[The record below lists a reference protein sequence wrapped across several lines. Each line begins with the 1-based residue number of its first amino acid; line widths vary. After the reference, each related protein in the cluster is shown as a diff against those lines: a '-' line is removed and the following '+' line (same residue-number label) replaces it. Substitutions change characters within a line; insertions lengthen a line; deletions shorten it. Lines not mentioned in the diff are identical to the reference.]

1 MRSGIDL
8 TIDEWR
14 SYLKECQE
22 KPYLAV
28 PLFRWIHH
36 HHVLS
41 FDEMSDIPLRLR
53 EKLKEEFRI
62 DLPKVLDVQRA
73 EDETAKYLM
82 QFQDTDTT
90 VECVLM
96 KYRFGYSLCISSQAG
111 CRMGCRFCASTLR
124 GLDRNLTGGEMAGQ
138 IYAVEKDAKVSIS
151 HVVVMGCGEPFDNL
165 QELFRFLTLIHEEEG
180 KNLSLR
186 NITVSTCG
194 LPDQIRIF
202 TDRDLPVTLAVS
214 LHAPNDTVRKK
225 IMRIAQAVPMEELMD
240 ACRYYTDRT
249 NRRITFEYLLIDHL
263 NDSVQLAEELSF
275 LLSGLLC
282 HVNVIPVNPVKEC
295 GFERPKEERI
305 RQFIEVL
312 ERHHIPVTR
321 RREMGKS
328 IDAACGQLRHKRASG
343 ALREERH
350 A

>member
-8 TIDEWR
+8 GIDEWR
-14 SYLKECQE
+14 AYLTECQE
-22 KPYLAV
+22 KPFLAV
-28 PLFRWIHH
+28 PIFRWIHA
-36 HHVLS
+36 HHVSS
-41 FDEMSDIPLRLR
+41 FDEMSDVPLRLR

-62 DLPKVLDVQRA
+62 DLPKILGKETA
-73 EDETAKYLM
+73 EDETAKYLVE
-82 QFQDTDTT
+82 FQDTGTSA
-90 VECVLM
+90 ECVLM

-151 HVVVMGCGEPFDNL
+151 HVVVMGCGEPFDNI
-165 QELFRFLTLIHEEEG
+165 QELFRFLNLIHEEEG

-225 IMRIAQAVPMEELMD
+225 IMRIAQAVSMEELMD
-240 ACRYYTDRT
+240 ACRYYTGKT

-263 NDSVQLAEELSF
+263 NDSRALAEELCA

-312 ERHHIPVTR
+312 EHHHIPVTR

-328 IDAACGQLRHKRASG
+328 IDAACGQLRHKRQLQ
-343 ALREERH
+343 ALREDSH